1 MFERSVQQTI
11 RLRTWFLANI
21 ILFWTKIWCLYAGP
35 LACPVV
41 QESMQGCLLN
51 SSCLSDKMYDLH
63 QMYVLLL
70 LHGKSLARKGSA
82 AKL

>member
-1 MFERSVQQTI
+1 MLGLWLVLLS
-11 RLRTWFLANI
+11 
-21 ILFWTKIWCLYAGP
+21 KK
-35 LACPVV
+35 AC
-41 QESMQGCLLN
+41 SMQGCLLN
-51 SSCLSDKMYDLH
+51 SCLSDKMYDLH